1 MVAVVKPTQAPEARD
16 PWRPSIPASTIRTEV
31 PEPMTRH
38 AAVEHA
44 TEYLTRA
51 EVAALLGVSPNTVA
65 RWARNGRIPCQMT
78 LGGHRRFDRRVIDEL
93 LRQLRR
99 DS

>member
-1 MVAVVKPTQAPEARD
+1 MM
-16 PWRPSIPASTIRTEV
+16 S
-31 PEPMTRH
+31 H
-38 AAVEHA
+38 ATAQMQ

-78 LGGHRRFDRRVIDEL
+78 LGGHRRFDRSMILEL
-93 LRQLRR
+93 LAKLRHE
-99 DS
+99 S